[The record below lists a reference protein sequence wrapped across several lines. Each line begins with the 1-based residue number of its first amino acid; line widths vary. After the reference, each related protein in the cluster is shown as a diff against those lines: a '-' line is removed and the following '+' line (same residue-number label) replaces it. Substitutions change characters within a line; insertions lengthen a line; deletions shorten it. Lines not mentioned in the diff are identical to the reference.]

1 MRRFAPRPRALEA
14 GVMTRHV
21 IRLVCPAIMAGAL
34 LAGCGGDPSAA
45 SPPSAGTTANAA
57 TIKNFAFSPSPLT
70 VKTGTTVTWTNQ
82 DASTHTVT
90 AVDKGFDSGDVAP
103 SKAFTRTFSTA
114 GTFAYR
120 CNIHQYMT
128 GSVVVQG

>member
-1 MRRFAPRPRALEA
+1 
-14 GVMTRHV
+14 
-21 IRLVCPAIMAGAL
+21 
-34 LAGCGGDPSAA
+34 
-45 SPPSAGTTANAA
+45 
-57 TIKNFAFSPSPLT
+57 
-70 VKTGTTVTWTNQ
+70 
-82 DASTHTVT
+82 VT

-103 SKAFTRTFSTA
+103 SKTFTRTFSTA